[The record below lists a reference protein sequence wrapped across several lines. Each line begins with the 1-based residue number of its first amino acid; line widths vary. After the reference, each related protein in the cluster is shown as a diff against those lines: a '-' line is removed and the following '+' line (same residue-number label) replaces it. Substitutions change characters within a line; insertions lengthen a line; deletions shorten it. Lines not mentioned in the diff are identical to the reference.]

1 MEERDTGGAPRCG
14 RGCKVLDA
22 SQELDAPV
30 AQRGTEHSISGKED
44 GFQIAGVEGAGGWI
58 V

>member
-1 MEERDTGGAPRCG
+1 MEERDTGGAPLYGCG
-14 RGCKVLDA
+14 RKVLDA

-30 AQRGTEHSISGKED
+30 AQRGTEHPIAGKED
-44 GFQIAGVEGAGGWI
+44 GFQIARFEGAGGWI